1 MSRRD
6 STGPT
11 EMREAVDPRM
21 ASARRGSTAPEV
33 ELVNTDFEP
42 LEVGAQGQ
50 PTTGPIPPPGAP
62 RRPLYRADPDRILR
76 ILSANQFE
84 DAFLAFRE
92 LYANALDAVRG
103 RRDPRIELRVSAE
116 RVLVE
121 DNGTGLD
128 EPGLDALTT
137 LGKSTRRG
145 HDAIGRFG
153 IGFASVFDPQLGVS
167 RVEFRAARFGRDT
180 GVLIRFFPDVSG
192 GVSIEVEDCPPPRL
206 GGSRVEVTFDAGRSP
221 EDRVARVVQIFET
234 HAAYSG
240 IATELNGRL
249 LERELADY
257 IKSEI
262 RDGDWTH
269 QERSLVASS
278 AVKGP
283 VGVAAID
290 PSRPDSKFRAYQRG
304 LFVCELPLHRVQGKP
319 WPRGVFGAINAEG
332 LDLVASRNAF
342 VEDERFERFQSELR
356 RLAGEAAYRVVRY
369 YEQSEDAYARIV
381 LLDAIRRGLR
391 SATPESL
398 LAESD
403 DLFSGS
409 VVRSPL
415 FRAWFDNKRFS
426 FEELVSFKSNDS
438 FRALSYRPAW
448 RDRAGDPI
456 FRADDSIERDIFR
469 KLSGMRDMPAAAR
482 AEDIAR
488 PSLISRLRDR
498 LLSGPRA
505 EYSLFQREVSAAQID
520 DRSRALIAQLQAFL
534 AAPEVGEAIARLLP
548 GPLPRLGFGLSR
560 NAFGPVAAYRSG
572 EIRFNVGHRTM
583 RKLARHP
590 DPRLAARALLPVL
603 AHELAHMCHELH
615 DLDFYR
621 TSRALLRALTTAAA
635 RIDASAYEMTT
646 MGIDRFA
653 PEPIL

>member
-1 MSRRD
+1 MSGRD
-6 STGPT
+6 PSGPT
-11 EMREAVDPRM
+11 ESRL
-21 ASARRGSTAPEV
+21 TAPGSSPESKPLPKRPISLGA
-33 ELVNTDFEP
+33 ELANADFEP
-42 LEVGAQGQ
+42 LDVGSKQ

-62 RRPLYRADPDRILR
+62 RRPLYRADPDRVLR

-92 LYANALDAVRG
+92 LYANALDAVRA
-103 RRDPRIELRVSAE
+103 RRDPRIELKVNAE
-116 RVLVE
+116 RVSVE

-153 IGFASVFDPQLGVS
+153 IGFASVFDPQLGVA
-167 RVEFRAARFGRDT
+167 RVEFRALRFGRDT
-180 GVLIRFFPDVSG
+180 GVVIRFFPDVSG
-192 GVSIEVEDCPPPRL
+192 GVSIEVEESTPPRL
-206 GGSRVEVTFDAGRSP
+206 GGSRVEVTFDPARSV
-221 EDRVARVVQIFET
+221 EDRVVRVTDIFET

-240 IATELNGRL
+240 VTTELNGRL
-249 LERELADY
+249 LGRELADY

-262 RDGDWTH
+262 QNGRWTQ
-269 QERSLVASS
+269 QERALVTSS

-304 LFVCELPLHRVQGKP
+304 LFVCELPLHRLQGRP

-342 VEDERFERFQSELR
+342 VEDDRFERFQGELR
-356 RLAGEAAYRVVRY
+356 RLAGEAAYRVVRH
-369 YEQSEDAYARIV
+369 YEQSQDAYARVV

-403 DLFSGS
+403 DLFSGA

-415 FRAWFDNKRFS
+415 FKAWFDSKRYS
-426 FEELVSFKSNDS
+426 FEELVALKESDS

-448 RDRAGDPI
+448 RDRDGDPI
-456 FRADDSIERDIFR
+456 LRADDSIERDIFR

-488 PSLISRLRDR
+488 PSLLSRIRDR

-505 EYSLFQREVSAAQID
+505 EYSLFQREVSSRQVNE
-520 DRSRALIAQLQAFL
+520 RSRALVAQLQAFL
-534 AAPEVGEAIARLLP
+534 ATPEVGEAIARLLP
-548 GPLPRLGFGLSR
+548 GPLPRLGFGMSR
-560 NAFGPVAAYRSG
+560 NAFGPVAAYRAG
-572 EIRFNVGHRTM
+572 EIRFNIAHRTLK
-583 RKLARHP
+583 KLSKHP
-590 DPRLAARALLPVL
+590 DRGWRLGRCFRFWRMSSPTCATSCTISTSIGPAAR
-603 AHELAHMCHELH
+603 
-615 DLDFYR
+615 FF
-621 TSRALLRALTTAAA
+621 A
-635 RIDASAYEMTT
+635 R
-646 MGIDRFA
+646 
-653 PEPIL
+653 